1 MKRTLF
7 QNRKIVVMILILIAL
22 ISILSIVLLWRGYSS
37 DYSITYNADRERV
50 TFELAYN
57 NNYFNRASANK
68 DEETMMVE
76 DKEKSVDEVNILSQ
90 LGFTKKKKTVSYKIN
105 GNGVT
110 QVTFSLSGRYEDT
123 VCLATYKIEVTDE
136 GVTVTDMK
144 L

>member
-1 MKRTLF
+1 MKI
-7 QNRKIVVMILILIAL
+7 KKAIVMILILIAIIL
-22 ISILSIVLLWRGYSS
+22 ILSIVILWRGYNS

-57 NNYFNRASANK
+57 NNYFNQASVNI

-76 DKEKSVDEVNILSQ
+76 DKEKSEDEANILSQ
-90 LGFTKKKKTVSYKIN
+90 LGFIRKKKTVSYKIN
-105 GNGVT
+105 GNGVAE
-110 QVTFSLSGRYEDT
+110 VTIGFSGRYEDT
-123 VCLATYKIEVTDE
+123 VCLAKYKIEVTDA

>member
-1 MKRTLF
+1 MKRTL
-7 QNRKIVVMILILIAL
+7 KIIVMTLILIAL
-22 ISILSIVLLWRGYSS
+22 ISILSIVLLWRGYNS

-57 NNYFNRASANK
+57 NNYFNQASVNK
-68 DEETMMVE
+68 DEETMMEE
-76 DKEKSVDEVNILSQ
+76 DKEKSEDEVNILSQ
-90 LGFTKKKKTVSYKIN
+90 LGFTKKKKTISYKIN

-110 QVTFSLSGRYEDT
+110 EVTFSFSGRYEDT
-123 VCLATYKIEVTDE
+123 VCLATYRIEVTDE